1 MRFVP
6 TGVLSGFV
14 NALALLIFQAQLP
27 QLGIGIKES
36 KELVEQTLSQYPVN
50 SQIPVV
56 WILVILGLV
65 IIYGLPKITKV
76 VPSQL
81 IAIVVITLIS
91 IFFNLDVP
99 TVSDLGTLPNGFPS
113 ISLPF
118 GSIEN
123 GKVPFSLETL
133 KAPVHLQIHLILP
146 WERIAF
152 GRQGLNIP
160 KEFGKLQLIFQLQ

>member
-56 WILVILGLV
+56 WILVILGLI

-91 IFFNLDVP
+91 IFFNLDIP
-99 TVSDLGTLPNGFPS
+99 TAVSYTHLTLPT
-113 ISLPF
+113 
-118 GSIEN
+118 
-123 GKVPFSLETL
+123 K
-133 KAPVHLQIHLILP
+133 
-146 WERIAF
+146 RIV
-152 GRQGLNIP
+152 
-160 KEFGKLQLIFQLQ
+160 